1 MSFDIWGFGGPF
13 LLRLPIQPFGYVL
26 LFVYLISI
34 SYFFLHFLKQ
44 KRYSNT
50 VPTKTSR
57 NFLLIL
63 LLSAPLATA
72 LFNIRLPL
80 AGSPSQG
87 LYINSFQPTIAVF
100 GAIPWMI
107 AGGFLGGWQG
117 MLIALLGGIFRGA
130 WSTNEFLTPLHFT
143 LQAGFILWLIERNYD
158 DHVGNALRQPII
170 SSILGGLLLGM
181 LRTAEIFAYGEWD
194 LYDGLDFA
202 LSNVKVILIA
212 EVVELAVA
220 GLIAEFLRFSFPKIW
235 YRPRWLTPG
244 PYSRSLTGKILSVFL
259 LLGFLAS
266 AILLYGDWLLV
277 RSSAREL
284 VESQMVQTAL
294 EAGGGIP
301 YFIQTGRSL
310 IRRLTDEVIPLEQD
324 PSQLQTQL
332 DRGLTLVPFFDGL
345 VLFDG
350 SGEEITHTVSVE
362 WDEDAF
368 SLILEDAIEDA
379 LSGIPG
385 ERILPPKQDS
395 LAARLIFFSPID
407 STETEVFNGV
417 LAGWTNL
424 ETNPFLL
431 PTIHRLGEMSSGSA
445 FIIDGSARI
454 IIHSD
459 PDRIMQ
465 QTNLDL
471 MEHGQ
476 VKKVVSSEGIQELV
490 YIYAVEGY
498 SWYVVLERPFSVV
511 DRLALSL
518 GFQLFS
524 MITILG
530 FVVIIVVYVIS
541 KRLTRPLEQ
550 IAGAAESIARGNLNQ
565 TAPKSGEDEIG
576 VLAGSFERMRASMQD
591 RLNEMD
597 LLLAVSQRIASSLNF
612 KDFLPPILKGMRDL
626 TDADIVRLIIAPG
639 QDHDARLEVYQAGQ
653 DPGNWVSLDQQIVS
667 LSRQRGQFI
676 LENPSRAKAVL
687 NVNGL
692 RETIDALMA
701 LPIHN
706 EDQFVGTIW
715 FGHRQPHVFSANEI
729 NIGSIIA
736 GQLGVAISN
745 AYLYQ
750 QAEAERLR
758 LKAVLEATPD
768 AVIVT
773 DQDGLISLAN
783 PAAKIL
789 LNIRPEKARGMSIK
803 DVVRVPEILELL
815 LAVEAETNTSEI
827 DLEDGRIF
835 FASVTPIQNVD
846 LHVTGKVCVL
856 WDITHYKKLD
866 SLKSEFVSTVSHD
879 LRMPLTLMRGY
890 VKMLSMVG
898 TTNNQQREYIQKI
911 TQSADQMA
919 RLVDNVLDLGRIEAG
934 LGLKREEVEIKEII
948 SDVVKTYR
956 PQAVTKQI
964 TLQADQVQD
973 MSKVFVDS
981 TLLRQA
987 ITNLVDNA
995 IRFTPAGGRVSI
1007 SANQAE
1013 GALLIRVEDTG
1024 VGISPTD
1031 QARLF
1036 EKFSQIRNKGGLA
1049 EGGSGLGLAIV
1060 KSIVEQHGG
1069 RVKVE
1074 SKLGTG
1080 STFTIEVPLMDSRSK
1095 NDLDNEGK

>member
-13 LLRLPIQPFGYVL
+13 LLRLPTQPFGYVL

-34 SYFFLHFLKQ
+34 SYFFLYFLK
-44 KRYSNT
+44 RRRHSH
-50 VPTKTSR
+50 PIPRKTSR

-63 LLSAPLATA
+63 LLSAPPATA
-72 LFNIRLPL
+72 LFNIQFPL

-87 LYINSFQPTIAVF
+87 LYTSSFQPTIAVL
-100 GAIPWMI
+100 GAIPWML
-107 AGGFLGGWQG
+107 AGGFMGGWQG
-117 MLIALLGGIFRGA
+117 MLIALLGGFFRGA
-130 WSTNEFLTPLHFT
+130 WSTNELLTPFHIT

-158 DHVGNALRQPII
+158 DPIGNALRQPII
-170 SSILGGLLLGM
+170 SSILGGLFLGF
-181 LRTAEIFAYGEWD
+181 LHTAEIFAYGEWD
-194 LYDGLDFA
+194 LYDGLSFA
-202 LSNVKVILIA
+202 LSNAKVVILA
-212 EVVELAVA
+212 EVAELAVA
-220 GLIAEFLRFSFPKIW
+220 GLIAEFLRFSFPKLW

-244 PYSRSLTGKILSVFL
+244 PYRRSLTGKILSVFL

-266 AILLYGDWLLV
+266 TILLYGDWLLV

-284 VESQMVQTAL
+284 VESQMTQTAL
-294 EAGGGIP
+294 EAGSGIP

-310 IRRLTDEVIPLEQD
+310 IRRLSDEVIPLEQD

-345 VLFDG
+345 VLFDEN
-350 SGEEITHTVSVE
+350 GEEITHTLSEE
-362 WDEDAF
+362 WDQEAF

-385 ERILPPKQDS
+385 ERILPPEQDS

-407 STETEVFNGV
+407 SAESEVFNGV

-445 FIIDGSARI
+445 FIIDGVARI

-459 PDRIMQ
+459 PARIMQ
-465 QTNLDL
+465 QANLDIT
-471 MEHGQ
+471 EQDQ
-476 VKKVVSSEGIQELV
+476 VRQIVSSKGLQELV
-490 YIYAVEGY
+490 YIYPVEGY
-498 SWYVVLERPFSVV
+498 SWYVVLEKPISVV

-530 FVVIIVVYVIS
+530 FVVIIIVYIVS
-541 KRLTRPLEQ
+541 KKLTQPLEQ
-550 IAGAAESIARGNLNQ
+550 MAGAAESIARGNLNQ

-576 VLAGSFERMRASMQD
+576 VLAGSFERMRASLQD

-597 LLLAVSQRIASSLNF
+597 LLLAVSQRIASSLSFN
-612 KDFLPPILKGMRDL
+612 DFLPPILKGMRDL
-626 TDADIVRLIIAPG
+626 TDADIVRLIIVPD
-639 QDHDARLEVYQAGQ
+639 QNHDSNLDVYQAGQ
-653 DPGNWVSLDQQIVS
+653 DPGNWASLDQQIVI
-667 LSRQRGQFI
+667 LSRERGQFI
-676 LENPSRAKAVL
+676 LENPSRAQAVL
-687 NVNGL
+687 NVHGL

-701 LPIHN
+701 LPIHH

-736 GQLGVAISN
+736 GQLGVAINN

-758 LKAVLEATPD
+758 LKAVLDATPD

-783 PAAKIL
+783 PAAEIV
-789 LNIRPEKARGMSIK
+789 LNIRPEKARGMSVEE
-803 DVVRVPEILELL
+803 VVRVPEILEWL
-815 LAVEAETNTSEI
+815 LAANAESKTSEV
-827 DLEDGRIF
+827 DLGDGRIF
-835 FASVTPIQNVD
+835 FASVTPIQGVD
-846 LHVTGKVCVL
+846 LQMTGKACVL

-866 SLKSEFVSTVSHD
+866 TLKSEFVSTVSHD

-898 TTNNQQREYIQKI
+898 TTNNQQKEYIQKI
-911 TQSADQMA
+911 TRSADQMA

-948 SDVVKTYR
+948 GDVVKTYR

-964 TLQADQVQD
+964 ALMADQVQD
-973 MSKVFVDS
+973 IPEVFVDS

-995 IRFTPAGGRVSI
+995 IRFTPSGGRISI
-1007 SANQAE
+1007 SAIQEE
-1013 GALLIRVEDTG
+1013 GALLVRVEDTG
-1024 VGISPTD
+1024 AGISPTD

-1036 EKFSQIRNKGGLA
+1036 EKFTQIRNRGGL
-1049 EGGSGLGLAIV
+1049 EEVGSGLGLAIV

-1080 STFTIEVPLMDSRSK
+1080 SIFTIEIPLMDPHPK
-1095 NDLDNEGK
+1095 NDLDNEVK